1 MKRKYGFVLGVSV
14 TMGMLSLEPRV
25 MAQTDTSPSSRSSS
39 DLPLK
44 DETTDTAIT
53 AKVKS
58 ALTRD
63 RDTSTAVEAIH
74 VQTYGGIVTLTG
86 DVASPATAEHAQTVV
101 AQVSGVRDVVND
113 LKYPHPSG
121 GGFGA
126 KGGAAG
132 SPGQVI
138 VQRGRIR

>member
-25 MAQTDTSPSSRSSS
+25 MAQTDTAPSYRSSS

-63 RDTSTAVEAIH
+63 RDTSTAFEAIH

-113 LKYPHPSG
+113 LNYLHPSG
-121 GGFGA
+121 GGNSGPRVVPP
-126 KGGAAG
+126 AA
-132 SPGQVI
+132 PA
-138 VQRGRIR
+138 R

>member
-25 MAQTDTSPSSRSSS
+25 MAWGGPDLRDS
-39 DLPLK
+39 D
-44 DETTDTAIT
+44 
-53 AKVKS
+53 
-58 ALTRD
+58 R
-63 RDTSTAVEAIH
+63 AIH

-121 GGFGA
+121 GGDSGPRVVPPAAPA
-126 KGGAAG
+126 K
-132 SPGQVI
+132 
-138 VQRGRIR
+138 

>member
-25 MAQTDTSPSSRSSS
+25 MAWGGPDLRDS
-39 DLPLK
+39 D
-44 DETTDTAIT
+44 
-53 AKVKS
+53 
-58 ALTRD
+58 R
-63 RDTSTAVEAIH
+63 AIH

-113 LKYPHPSG
+113 LKYSHPSG
-121 GGFGA
+121 GGSGPRVVPP
-126 KGGAAG
+126 AA
-132 SPGQVI
+132 PA
-138 VQRGRIR
+138 R